1 MTWIFNLGVKDGTK
15 KNYCIHL
22 PAQRDGGGSSRHFL
36 PRCRCRHREFLV
48 WSEVHGARQRSAGGP
63 HRFTHQTEPPEV
75 TSNGGIYGTFRDAS
89 PDYWG
94 KLIIATEAKVPPEAI
109 SELDFLLASN
119 ATRGS
124 AISTF
129 VYLLMIPR
137 PTLSPPHFNQ
147 LPDVIL
153 AAFCLCN
160 LSLLEGIK

>member
-1 MTWIFNLGVKDGTK
+1 MQMQASGVSRMVGGTYMERA
-15 KNYCIHL
+15 NAL
-22 PAQRDGGGSSRHFL
+22 PVDPIAL
-36 PRCRCRHREFLV
+36 PI
-48 WSEVHGARQRSAGGP
+48 RQSPR
-63 HRFTHQTEPPEV
+63 EV

-119 ATRGS
+119 ATRVGNLD
-124 AISTF
+124 F
-129 VYLLMIPR
+129 R
-137 PTLSPPHFNQ
+137 LSPDDPEPDLKPPHFNQ